1 MKNRRAQAL
10 VEFALI
16 LPILIIMIFSIID
29 FGNIYLTKGDLESKL
44 SIAVDILKSNADD
57 VEQLKTKINNSINND
72 NKIEVKLV
80 FDDTNEYLKVSLEKE
95 VKIITPGLNL
105 IIGYPYKASVE
116 RVMKYVKQ

>member
-80 FDDTNEYLKVSLEKE
+80 FDDTNKYLKVSLEKE